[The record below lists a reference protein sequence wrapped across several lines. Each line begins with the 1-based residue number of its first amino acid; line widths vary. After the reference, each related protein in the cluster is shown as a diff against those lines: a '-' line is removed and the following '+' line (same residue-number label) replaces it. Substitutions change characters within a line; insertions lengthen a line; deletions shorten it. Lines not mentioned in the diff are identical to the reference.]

1 MITDGD
7 LAMKAAIEELMP
19 YTVHRL
25 CTWHLEKNAISNI
38 KRPGFTTKLKKL
50 MFQRY
55 SEEGFEVA

>member
-1 MITDGD
+1 
-7 LAMKAAIEELMP
+7 MKAAIEELMP